1 MFIRASGFLNRS
13 RLEDES
19 IARWSRFLCLPSVNR
34 IYMDVLSEVLKAIKL
49 DAAFF
54 YNAEFTAPWS
64 FREPR
69 SEAVAPHFAPGG
81 GHVIIYHLIMEG
93 RCAARLE
100 DGEPIEAGSGD
111 IVIFPHGDAHILG
124 NGSTTTIDIEPRL
137 HEILNQGLKVASAG
151 GGGEM
156 TRIVCGYMSCD
167 PQLSSALL
175 AGLPPL
181 FRVPI
186 RDDTGGQW
194 LENTVRFSVS
204 QAGSAS
210 LGGEAVLSKLSEVL
224 FVETIRRYIAQLP
237 PEETGWL
244 AGARDPE
251 VGRALALMHRAPAT
265 PWTIEMLAREIGIS
279 RSVLAERF
287 RHYLNEPPMSYLTR
301 WRLLLAARMLKS
313 SNRGVAEIAAEVGY
327 ESEPAFNR
335 AFKRQFNVPPARFRS
350 ATRRTAQG
358 KLPAP

>member
-1 MFIRASGFLNRS
+1 
-13 RLEDES
+13 
-19 IARWSRFLCLPSVNR
+19 
-34 IYMDVLSEVLKAIKL
+34 MDVLSEVLKAIKL

-64 FREPR
+64 VREPR
-69 SEAVAPHFAPGG
+69 AEVVASHFAPGR
-81 GHVIIYHLIMEG
+81 GHVIIYHLLTEG
-93 RCAARLE
+93 RCVASLE
-100 DGEPIEAGSGD
+100 GGKPIEIGSGD

-124 NGSTTTIDIEPRL
+124 NGSTKTVDLEPRL
-137 HEILNQGLKVASAG
+137 HEILAQGLKLARAG

-167 PQLSSALL
+167 PQLSGALL
-175 AGLPPL
+175 AGLPPML
-181 FRVPI
+181 RVPI
-186 RDDTGGQW
+186 RDDAAGQW
-194 LENTVRFSVS
+194 LENTIRFSVG

-210 LGGEAVLSKLSEVL
+210 LGSEAVLSKLSEVL
-224 FVETIRRYIAQLP
+224 FVETIRRYIAQLS

-251 VGRALALMHRAPAT
+251 IGRVLALLHRAPGK

-313 SNRGVAEIAAEVGY
+313 SSRGVADIAADVGY
-327 ESEPAFNR
+327 ESEAAFNR
-335 AFKRQFNVPPARFRS
+335 AFKRQFSVPPARFRGAVRRA
-350 ATRRTAQG
+350 ATT
-358 KLPAP
+358 LE

>member
-1 MFIRASGFLNRS
+1 
-13 RLEDES
+13 
-19 IARWSRFLCLPSVNR
+19 
-34 IYMDVLSEVLKAIKL
+34 MDALSEVLKAIKL

-69 SEAVAPHFAPGG
+69 SEVVAPHFAPGG
-81 GHVIIYHLIMEG
+81 GHVIIYHLLTEG
-93 RCAARLE
+93 RCTASIE
-100 DGEPIEAGSGD
+100 GGKPISACSGD

-124 NGSTTTIDIEPRL
+124 NGSTKTLDIESRL
-137 HEILNQGLKVASAG
+137 HEILAQGLKLACAG

-156 TRIVCGYMSCD
+156 TKIVCGYMSCD

-181 FRVPI
+181 LRVPI
-186 RDDTGGQW
+186 RDDAGGQW
-194 LENTVRFSVS
+194 LENTIRFSVG
-204 QAGSAS
+204 QGGGS

-237 PEETGWL
+237 AEETGWL
-244 AGARDPE
+244 AGARHPE
-251 VGRALALMHRAPAT
+251 VGSALALLHRDPAK
-265 PWTIEMLAREIGIS
+265 PWTIELLAREIGIS

-313 SNRGVAEIAAEVGY
+313 SSRGVADIAADVGY
-327 ESEPAFNR
+327 ESEAAFNR
-335 AFKRQFNVPPARFRS
+335 AFKRQFTVPPARFRGS
-350 ATRRTAQG
+350 ARRAAT
-358 KLPAP
+358 PASD

>member
-1 MFIRASGFLNRS
+1 
-13 RLEDES
+13 
-19 IARWSRFLCLPSVNR
+19 
-34 IYMDVLSEVLKAIKL
+34 MDVLSEVLKAIKL

-64 FREPR
+64 FREPP
-69 SEAVAPHFAPGG
+69 SSVVSSHFASG
-81 GHVIIYHLIMEG
+81 GHVIIYHLLTEG
-93 RCAARLE
+93 RCVASLE
-100 DGEPIEAGSGD
+100 GGKPIGIGAGE

-124 NGSTTTIDIEPRL
+124 NGPTKTVDLEPKL
-137 HEILNQGLKVASAG
+137 HEILAQGLKLTRAG

-181 FRVPI
+181 LRVPI
-186 RDDTGGQW
+186 RDDPGGQW
-194 LENTVRFSVS
+194 LENTIGFSVS
-204 QAGSAS
+204 QTGRSS

-244 AGARDPE
+244 AGARDPD
-251 VGRALALMHRAPAT
+251 VGRALALLHSAPAK
-265 PWTIEMLAREIGIS
+265 PWTIELLAREIGMS
-279 RSVLAERF
+279 RTVMAERF

-313 SNRGVAEIAAEVGY
+313 SSRGVADIAADVGY
-327 ESEPAFNR
+327 ESEAAFNR
-335 AFKRQFNVPPARFRS
+335 AFKRQFSVPPARFRG
-350 ATRRTAQG
+350 APRRAA
-358 KLPAP
+358 APR

>member
-1 MFIRASGFLNRS
+1 MIV
-13 RLEDES
+13 
-19 IARWSRFLCLPSVNR
+19 WSSANR
-34 IYMDVLSEVLKAIKL
+34 IYMDALSEVLKAIRL

-64 FREPR
+64 VREPR
-69 SEAVAPHFAPGG
+69 SELMASHFAPSG
-81 GHVIIYHLIMEG
+81 GHVIIYHLVTEG
-93 RCAARLE
+93 RCVAGLE
-100 DGEPIEAGSGD
+100 RGHPIEIGSGE
-111 IVIFPHGDAHILG
+111 IVIFPHGDAHVIG
-124 NGSTTTIDIEPRL
+124 NGSTKTIDLELRL
-137 HEILNQGLKVASAG
+137 HEILGQGLKLTRAG

-181 FRVPI
+181 LRVPI
-186 RDDTGGQW
+186 RDDAGGQW
-194 LENTVRFSVS
+194 LENTIRFSVG
-204 QAGSAS
+204 QAGNLA

-237 PEETGWL
+237 PEEIGWL

-251 VGRALALMHRAPAT
+251 IGRALALLHAAPAK
-265 PWTIEMLAREIGIS
+265 PWTIAVLAREVGLS

-301 WRLLLAARMLKS
+301 WRLLLGARMLKS
-313 SNRGVAEIAAEVGY
+313 SSRGVADIADEVGY
-327 ESEPAFNR
+327 ESEAAFNR
-335 AFKRQFNVPPARFRS
+335 AFKRQFRIPPARFRR
-350 ATRRTAQG
+350 AAQ
-358 KLPAP
+358 KTMTLK

>member
-1 MFIRASGFLNRS
+1 
-13 RLEDES
+13 
-19 IARWSRFLCLPSVNR
+19 
-34 IYMDVLSEVLKAIKL
+34 MDVLSEVLKAIKL

-64 FREPR
+64 VREPR
-69 SEAVAPHFAPGG
+69 SEVVASHFAPGA
-81 GHVIIYHLIMEG
+81 GHVIIYHLLTEG
-93 RCAARLE
+93 RCVASLE
-100 DGEPIEAGSGD
+100 GGKPIQIGSGE

-124 NGSTTTIDIEPRL
+124 NGSTKTVDLELRL
-137 HEILNQGLKVASAG
+137 HEILAQGLKLARAG

-156 TRIVCGYMSCD
+156 TKIVCGYMSCD

-186 RDDTGGQW
+186 RDDAAGQW
-194 LENTVRFSVS
+194 LENTIRFSVG

-210 LGGEAVLSKLSEVL
+210 LGSEAVLSKLSEVL
-224 FVETIRRYIAQLP
+224 FVETIRRYIAQLS

-251 VGRALALMHRAPAT
+251 IGRVLALLHRAPEK

-313 SNRGVAEIAAEVGY
+313 SSRGVADIAADVGY
-327 ESEPAFNR
+327 ESEAAFNR
-335 AFKRQFNVPPARFRS
+335 AFKRQFSVPPARFRG
-350 ATRRTAQG
+350 AVRRTTTA
-358 KLPAP
+358 LE